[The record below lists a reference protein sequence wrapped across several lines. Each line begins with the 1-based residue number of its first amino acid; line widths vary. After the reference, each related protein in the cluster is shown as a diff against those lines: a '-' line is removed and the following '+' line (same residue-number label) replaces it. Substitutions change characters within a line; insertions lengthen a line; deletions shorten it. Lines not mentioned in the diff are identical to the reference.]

1 MHAGTRLQEG
11 VGEIQVRSRF
21 LLHQHLDE
29 DKEARDQHSHLL
41 VRTRGRT
48 HIFRFKEGVVNHGGF
63 GNTETKSG
71 LQTLGHCLSSTDPA
85 LQLKL
90 TAATHWRPYDTFR
103 AFFRGTV
110 LQTVRKAPY
119 AVKRDTKANVSAL
132 QFREQVG
139 GDFLPQHK

>member
-71 LQTLGHCLSSTDPA
+71 ICKHLDI
-85 LQLKL
+85 
-90 TAATHWRPYDTFR
+90 
-103 AFFRGTV
+103 
-110 LQTVRKAPY
+110 
-119 AVKRDTKANVSAL
+119 VS
-132 QFREQVG
+132 
-139 GDFLPQHK
+139 LPQIQLYSSS